1 MYLDHKDKSELRSIS
16 NVLMQNKYILGFAI
30 GFPSVGEKGKEKM
43 TYRVNLIKKAEIE
56 KSRYETGLDEE
67 ELYDED

>member
-1 MYLDHKDKSELRSIS
+1 
-16 NVLMQNKYILGFAI
+16 
-30 GFPSVGEKGKEKM
+30 M

-56 KSRYETGLDEE
+56 KSRYEAGLDEE